1 MWGAVNISPPG
12 RHRAPRS
19 YPRRDGATCHTPRCM
34 THRRTPRPHD
44 RPHISPPHPA
54 QLSPPRPH
62 HMPHVSVHDR
72 IATRP
77 RPHERPHT
85 SPPRAAQLPAP
96 QLRHRPHASV
106 HDRIAIRRDRMI
118 ALTSPHRTRTQLPA
132 PRRCH
137 TPHASVHDVSPHTT
151 TTRSHTP
158 PRPAQLP
165 APRRCH
171 TPRASVHDASPH
183 AATARSR
190 LGIPRA
196 HPEDALCDRTT
207 GRLGLLCTASVL
219 PHLPCIAVAP
229 HGLKLPRNFSP

>member
-132 PRRCH
+132 PRRRH
-137 TPHASVHDVSPHTT
+137 
-151 TTRSHTP
+151 R
-158 PRPAQLP
+158 
-165 APRRCH
+165 
-171 TPRASVHDASPH
+171 PH
-183 AATARSR
+183 AAVHDRIATRR
-190 LGIPRA
+190 DRTIA
-196 HPEDALCDRTT
+196 HPPHRAPRSYPRHNCAT
-207 GRLGLLCTASVL
+207 GRTLRCMTQVTRRDCTIAARHPTRTPGGHTLRLHHGGGSACYARQVC
-219 PHLPCIAVAP
+219 PHTCRA
-229 HGLKLPRNFSP
+229 